1 MDFLEKTYID
11 NGITYYIDIETLDFC
26 FWDMDYIRM

>member
-11 NGITYYIDIETLDFC
+11 NGITYNIDIETLDFC
-26 FWDMDYIRM
+26 FWDMDYNRM